1 MSYCFSFSRTLF
13 ISVYGQLRQNMDQ
26 NKRHLN
32 FELQK
37 KLSLDVVDS
46 WVSKNT
52 LYFCSI
58 KLILLMCCN
67 SEKNVPKTILSI
79 FFFKVNIAQNSYWHI
94 FKGDWSQLKKRSEI
108 KSPLKHH
115 KNEGNVMQ
123 QA

>member
-79 FFFKVNIAQNSYWHI
+79 FFLGKYC
-94 FKGDWSQLKKRSEI
+94 SE
-108 KSPLKHH
+108 
-115 KNEGNVMQ
+115 
-123 QA
+123 